1 MRHGG
6 FVVGSSIV
14 ELLFEILQLEENGL
28 GSKDIGEI
36 KKGTNS
42 MVSLMTVLNNS
53 LGSTE
58 VLVVIGFGVFLGT
71 LEWKAILLVG
81 SGPEVLDSVDMKSKG
96 G

>member
-1 MRHGG
+1 M
-6 FVVGSSIV
+6 
-14 ELLFEILQLEENGL
+14 
-28 GSKDIGEI
+28 
-36 KKGTNS
+36 
-42 MVSLMTVLNNS
+42 MALMTVLKDS
-53 LGSTE
+53 VGSTE